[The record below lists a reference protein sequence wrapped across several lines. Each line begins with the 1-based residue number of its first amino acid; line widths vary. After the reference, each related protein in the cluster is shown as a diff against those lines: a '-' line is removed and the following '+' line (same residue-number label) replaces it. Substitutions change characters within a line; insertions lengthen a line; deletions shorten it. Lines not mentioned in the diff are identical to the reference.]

1 MINPEIKII
10 DSVLEVKAVG
20 SIQDVSADLECLQ
33 TKSIAELLD
42 AKEEEENNKQEKKS
56 D

>member
-1 MINPEIKII
+1 MINPEINLV
-10 DSVLEVKAVG
+10 DSILEVKAVG
-20 SIQDVSADLECLQ
+20 SIQDVSQDFECEQ

-42 AKEEEENNKQEKKS
+42 AKEKEDEEETNKEQ